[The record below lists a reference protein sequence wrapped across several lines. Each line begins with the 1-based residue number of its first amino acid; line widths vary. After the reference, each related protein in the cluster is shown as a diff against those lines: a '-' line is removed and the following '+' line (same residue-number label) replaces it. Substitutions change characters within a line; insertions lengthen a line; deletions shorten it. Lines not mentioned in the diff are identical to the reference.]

1 MEKNSTWE
9 FCIKKKQGE
18 DGIFACQKKY
28 GCEKALTTNDYGMWF
43 LNLFNFKF
51 VGWTDSDQAVSLD
64 NMKSNL
70 ENCFSFGSGAVIW
83 SSKNQETVALSSTEA
98 EYVAEEATTRQVL
111 CLRKLLA
118 NFCVEQVEATD
129 IAFHGSIKKFGVCK
143 FESKGSVD

>member
-1 MEKNSTWE
+1 
-9 FCIKKKQGE
+9 
-18 DGIFACQKKY
+18 
-28 GCEKALTTNDYGMWF
+28 
-43 LNLFNFKF
+43 
-51 VGWTDSDQAVSLD
+51 
-64 NMKSNL
+64 MKSNL